1 MAREVHT
8 AEKIRDEVSRLV
20 NRGRSLP
27 LIIPLPIPAT
37 ERDSLEGGA
46 NWQMPRLAA
55 HKGDEVPIE
64 RAILN
69 VKLRWD
75 LAPELSADKMPPSTH

>member
-1 MAREVHT
+1 MARELQT
-8 AEKIRDEVSRLV
+8 AEIIRDEIARLV
-20 NRGRSLP
+20 NRGRSVP
-27 LIIPLPIPAT
+27 LIIPLPVPAT

-69 VKLRWD
+69 VMLRWD
-75 LAPELSADKMPPSTH
+75 LAPELLPGTTPLSTR